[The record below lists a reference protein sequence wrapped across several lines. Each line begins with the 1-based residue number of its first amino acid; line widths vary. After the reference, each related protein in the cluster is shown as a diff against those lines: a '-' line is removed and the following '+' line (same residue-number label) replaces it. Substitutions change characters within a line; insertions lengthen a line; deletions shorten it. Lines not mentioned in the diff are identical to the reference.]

1 MPLTEGDIA
10 RIVGRQV
17 LDRKCVVLVDRCN
30 WTGSECDVLAVTTDL
45 RVIDVEIKTSR
56 ADFKADRRKDKWWRR
71 YGWQYGT
78 PEPKPTPL
86 EWPRRV
92 WKHYFAMPADIWSDD
107 LAEFLP
113 SPACGVLLIGDSAGE
128 THRGHV
134 TNPLYRVRCKRRAKP
149 CRDADR
155 LTPAQVMAVAR
166 LANLRMW
173 DAYERR
179 DRAVRPAAGVA
190 A

>member
-17 LDRKCVVLVDRCN
+17 LDRKCVVLVDRCS

-56 ADFKADRRKDKWWRR
+56 SDFKADRRKDKGWRR
-71 YGWQYGT
+71 YGWQCGT

-92 WKHYFAMPADIWSDD
+92 WKHYFAMPAAIWTDD

-113 SPACGVLLIGDSAGE
+113 SPACGVLLIGDLSRSG
-128 THRGHV
+128 RGMHV
-134 TNPLYRVRCKRRAKP
+134 VRCKRRATP

-155 LTPAQVMAVAR
+155 LTPAQVMDVAR

-179 DRAVRPAAGVA
+179 DRAAATLAERLA